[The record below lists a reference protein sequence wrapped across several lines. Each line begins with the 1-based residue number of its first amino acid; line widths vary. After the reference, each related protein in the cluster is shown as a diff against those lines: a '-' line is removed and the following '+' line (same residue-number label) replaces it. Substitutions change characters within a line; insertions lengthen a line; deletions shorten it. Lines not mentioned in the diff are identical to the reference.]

1 MQLIKYTEGHK
12 LTNLEI
18 QLVAKLNENIKETL
32 KLSINK
38 LALKLYISPS
48 SLSRLVRKLGFK
60 NYNGFIIWLSGQ
72 YQLAQRYTSEQLENK
87 QNNPIDIIT
96 KIYHHYAFELE
107 QTYLNIEIDNFEIA
121 INWIHNSSQIIIYG
135 PSDSNIFLKN
145 FNFYLNLLRYHTI
158 LINYFSIFQQL
169 LATTQE
175 NDLFI
180 IYLYHEQLIKLPWRE
195 LYQLAHE
202 KKIKIL
208 LFTNSNKIKNNNFI
222 QKITLTKK
230 ELADNNA
237 NFTSYA
243 SNLMTINFLFELLV
257 AKYHLT
263 LYQKWEAQKNN

>member
-1 MQLIKYTEGHK
+1 MQLIKYTESHE
-12 LTNLEI
+12 LTNLEQ

-60 NYNGFIIWLSGQ
+60 NYNAFIIWLSGQ
-72 YQLAQRYTSEQLENK
+72 YQLAQRYTSTQLANK
-87 QNNPIDIIT
+87 QKNPLDIIT
-96 KIYHHYAFELE
+96 KIYHQYGFELE
-107 QTYLNIEIDNFEIA
+107 QTYLNIEINDFEIA

-145 FNFYLNLLRYHTI
+145 FNFYLNLLRYQTI
-158 LINYFSIFQQL
+158 LVNYFSIFQQL

-175 NDLFI
+175 NDLLI
-180 IYLYHEQLIKLPWRE
+180 IYLYHEQLVKLPWQD
-195 LYQLAHE
+195 LYQLAHT

-208 LFTNSNKIKNNNFI
+208 LFTNSNKIKNNDFI

-230 ELADNNA
+230 DIVKNSP

-243 SNLMTINFLFELLV
+243 NNLMTINFLFELLI
-257 AKYHLT
+257 AKYHLE
-263 LYQKWEAQKNN
+263 LSPKAEAQKK